1 MNLHD
6 ELIWLADS
14 GGCTPNGAPG
24 VHDGL
29 AAGDSRASLHGA
41 VLEAAHHEWDDN
53 IALLQKHKPFKN
65 NLEQENQAI
74 NLKFETEL
82 KVKICFLPSQSFWL
96 RQPGA

>member
-41 VLEAAHHEWDDN
+41 VLEAAHHKWDDN
-53 IALLQKHKPFKN
+53 IALLQKQKPFRIRNSSHKLIQN
-65 NLEQENQAI
+65 KITNL
-74 NLKFETEL
+74 
-82 KVKICFLPSQSFWL
+82 
-96 RQPGA
+96 